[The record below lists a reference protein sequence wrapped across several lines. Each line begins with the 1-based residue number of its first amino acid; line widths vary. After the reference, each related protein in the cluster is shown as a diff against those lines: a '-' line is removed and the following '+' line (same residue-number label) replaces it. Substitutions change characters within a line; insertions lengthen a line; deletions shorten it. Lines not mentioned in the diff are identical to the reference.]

1 MKKAFALI
9 LFLGAAAPAAA
20 QTPASTST
28 PVAAEEPELQ
38 KAEVDMAKLEQALST
53 KRREIIAAGMGSLT
67 ADQMKSF
74 WGIYS
79 DFEKEKDTIM
89 SSRLALLKKYT
100 DSFAT
105 LSDADITKMV
115 TESTAYQK
123 QLIDVRMKYFDII
136 NKKLGAK
143 AAGRFVHID
152 DYLTTIGR
160 LAMLDNMPAL
170 QIPTAPAGAK

>member
-20 QTPASTST
+20 QTPAATST

-38 KAEVDMAKLEQALST
+38 KAEVDMAKLEQALSN
-53 KRREIIAAGMGSLT
+53 KRREIVAAAMGGLT
-67 ADQMKSF
+67 ADQMKAF
-74 WGIYS
+74 WGIYA

-89 SSRLALLKKYT
+89 SARLGLLKKYT
-100 DSFAT
+100 DTFAS
-105 LSDADITKMV
+105 LSDADVTKMV
-115 TESTAYQK
+115 NDSAGLQK
-123 QLIDVRMKYFDII
+123 QLIDVRMKYFEII
-136 NKKLGAK
+136 NKKMGAK

>member
-1 MKKAFALI
+1 MKKAVALI

-20 QTPASTST
+20 QTPAATST
-28 PVAAEEPELQ
+28 PAASSEPELQ
-38 KAEVDMAKLEQALST
+38 KADVDMAKLEQALST
-53 KRREIIAAGMGSLT
+53 KRREIVSAAMGGLT
-67 ADQMKSF
+67 ADQMKTF
-74 WGIYS
+74 WTVYS

-89 SSRLALLKKYT
+89 SARLALLKKYT
-100 DSFAT
+100 DTFAT

-115 TESTAYQK
+115 TDSAGLQK
-123 QLIDVRMKYFDII
+123 QLLDVRMKYFDII

-143 AAGRFVHID
+143 AAGRFVHVD

-170 QIPTAPAGAK
+170 QVPAPVAK

>member
-1 MKKAFALI
+1 MKKAVALI

-20 QTPASTST
+20 QTPPASSA
-28 PVAAEEPELQ
+28 PAAEEAELQ
-38 KAEVDMAKLEQALST
+38 KNDVDMAKLEQALST
-53 KRREIIAAGMGSLT
+53 KRREIVSAAMGGLS
-67 ADQMKSF
+67 ADQMKTF
-74 WGIYS
+74 WTVYG

-89 SSRLALLKKYT
+89 SARLALLKKYT
-100 DSFAT
+100 DTFAT
-105 LSDADITKMV
+105 LSDADVTKMV
-115 TESTAYQK
+115 NDSAGLQK
-123 QLIDVRMKYFDII
+123 QLIDVRMKYFEIL

-170 QIPTAPAGAK
+170 QVPAAPPAK

>member
-1 MKKAFALI
+1 MKTTLALI

-20 QTPASTST
+20 QTPAATST

-38 KAEVDMAKLEQALST
+38 KNDVDMAKLEQALSS
-53 KRREIIAAGMGSLT
+53 KRREIVSAAMGGLS
-67 ADQMKSF
+67 ADQMKTF
-74 WGIYS
+74 WGIYG
-79 DFEKEKDTIM
+79 DFEKEKDAIM
-89 SSRLALLKKYT
+89 SARLDLLKKYS
-100 DSFAT
+100 DNFAT

-115 TESTAYQK
+115 TDSAGLQK
-123 QLIDVRMKYFDII
+123 QILDVRMKYFDIL

-170 QIPTAPAGAK
+170 QIPAPAAK